1 MLHFCHLPESRSRT
15 SGLHNLQYEKL
26 GKLVTSWNHIHRN
39 LMLPTY
45 LNKIQSWAQADFQS
59 KEISRNQ
66 TLPSVNIIPL
76 LPKPCIS
83 PLHIQKQLWYHN
95 YKQNHEGTRLT
106 WAVHWKTWTLLL
118 LHLVSR
124 HFERLFNE
132 KISLRSHRFLQ
143 MTGKA
148 SWVVVHQNMILS
160 KNDIYN
166 WSEDV
171 SGELLDLTP
180 A

>member
-1 MLHFCHLPESRSRT
+1 MLRLHLVGMLHFWHPPESRSRT
-15 SGLHNLQYEKL
+15 SRLHNLQYEKL
-26 GKLVTSWNHIHRN
+26 GKLVTSLNHIHRTSCY
-39 LMLPTY
+39 LPIWTKS
-45 LNKIQSWAQADFQS
+45 NKIQSWAQADFQS

-106 WAVHWKTWTLLL
+106 WAVHWKTWTSLL

-124 HFERLFNE
+124 QFEKSFNE
-132 KISLRSHRFLQ
+132 NHSLRSHRFLQ

-166 WSEDV
+166 
-171 SGELLDLTP
+171 
-180 A
+180 